1 MRQKDLVSPFLT
13 FHDGGNMNNKI
24 KTLQIAQYNT
34 DYQVTLMYDT
44 CKSGESQYGP
54 WNLYGVEYKREP
66 QGLFADEFLHEILSQ
81 YRKDDKIVIRRA
93 QDHEGKLHWE
103 VFPTG
108 NGSARPKTAHTAPPM
123 DSRTKDIHRQVCLKV
138 AVLSFPTSNKSW
150 DNAIIKE
157 IKARTDSLIFVLD
170 GAGNEPLAF

>member
-1 MRQKDLVSPFLT
+1 
-13 FHDGGNMNNKI
+13 MNNNM

-34 DYQVTLMYDT
+34 DYPVKLMYDT

-54 WNLYGVEYKREP
+54 WNLYGVEYDREP
-66 QGLFADEFLHEILSQ
+66 HGLFADELLHEILSQ
-81 YRKDDKIVIRRA
+81 YRRDDKIVIRRE
-93 QDHEGKLHWE
+93 QGHEGKLQWE

-108 NGSARPKTAHTAPPM
+108 NESARPNPAQTIPPI

-150 DNAIIKE
+150 DEEIIKE

-170 GAGNEPLAF
+170 GASNEPLSL